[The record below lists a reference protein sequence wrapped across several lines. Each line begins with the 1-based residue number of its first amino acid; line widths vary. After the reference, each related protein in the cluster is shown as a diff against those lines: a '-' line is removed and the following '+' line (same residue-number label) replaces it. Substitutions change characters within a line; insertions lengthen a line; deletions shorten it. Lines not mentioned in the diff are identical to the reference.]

1 LFPKSAYTNW
11 AIQGSSARDYISGDH
26 IRKTIEEKDYRSNL
40 IQEKIREMIERGF
53 ILIDTQGK
61 VVGQVNAL
69 TVMGLGD
76 FSFGSP
82 SRLTASVGLGKE
94 GLIDI
99 QRESKLGGPIH
110 TKGVLILSGYLA

>member
-1 LFPKSAYTNW
+1 
-11 AIQGSSARDYISGDH
+11 
-26 IRKTIEEKDYRSNL
+26 
-40 IQEKIREMIERGF
+40 MIERGF